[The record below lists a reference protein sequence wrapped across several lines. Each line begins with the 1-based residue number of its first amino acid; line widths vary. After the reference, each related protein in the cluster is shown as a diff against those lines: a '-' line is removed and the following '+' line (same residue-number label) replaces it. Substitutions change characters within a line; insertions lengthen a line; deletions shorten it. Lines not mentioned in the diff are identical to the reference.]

1 MKFELKTGEDKFSKY
16 FFSTSFIVFL
26 FSLTLIIY
34 SIFIKVTKIS
44 RYYEINYLCKLL
56 IVDKSPTYLKR
67 LSKLTNQSSRQKM
80 LNLCKEI
87 NRNYQLE
94 AEEQNLKAY
103 NQNLLETIK
112 NIPETNISN
121 NIFHSGANP
130 SITSDGIEVINAI
143 GIKILKKILIEKEN
157 EFNGNLPI

>member
-1 MKFELKTGEDKFSKY
+1 MKFELKTGEDNFSKY

-56 IVDKSPTYLKR
+56 IIDKSPAYLKR
-67 LSKLTNQSSRQKM
+67 LSKLTNQSSKQKM

-87 NRNYQLE
+87 NRNY
-94 AEEQNLKAY
+94 
-103 NQNLLETIK
+103 
-112 NIPETNISN
+112 
-121 NIFHSGANP
+121 
-130 SITSDGIEVINAI
+130 
-143 GIKILKKILIEKEN
+143 
-157 EFNGNLPI
+157 

>member
-1 MKFELKTGEDKFSKY
+1 MKFELKTGEDNFSKY

-56 IVDKSPTYLKR
+56 IIDKSPAYLKR
-67 LSKLTNQSSRQKM
+67 LSKLTNQSSKQKM

-103 NQNLLETIK
+103 IQNLLETIK

-121 NIFHSGANP
+121 NIFHIGANP
-130 SITSDGIEVINAI
+130 RISSEGIEVINAI